1 MYASELRA
9 YALGAVVCVLLGGA
23 TGFGWH
29 YFVDTAGATVVASA
43 ATPSARQDAPNPPS
57 PNPPAPQ
64 AGPALSMS
72 LSLRIYPTPDNQAD
86 TICAKCALRI
96 THAENTRRADRR
108 HRCANTGYGH

>member
-43 ATPSARQDAPNPPS
+43 ATASARQDASNPPS
-57 PNPPAPQ
+57 PNPPAPRPGPVLNVPRSPDLSHGGLSARHNPGKMCTKGHACRKYQ
-64 AGPALSMS
+64 ARG
-72 LSLRIYPTPDNQAD
+72 
-86 TICAKCALRI
+86 
-96 THAENTRRADRR
+96 
-108 HRCANTGYGH
+108 

>member
-57 PNPPAPQ
+57 PNPAAPRP
-64 AGPALSMS
+64 GPALNIPQSAD
-72 LSLRIYPTPDNQAD
+72 LSHARQPGRHNLRKMCTQDHTCRKYQA
-86 TICAKCALRI
+86 
-96 THAENTRRADRR
+96 RR
-108 HRCANTGYGH
+108 